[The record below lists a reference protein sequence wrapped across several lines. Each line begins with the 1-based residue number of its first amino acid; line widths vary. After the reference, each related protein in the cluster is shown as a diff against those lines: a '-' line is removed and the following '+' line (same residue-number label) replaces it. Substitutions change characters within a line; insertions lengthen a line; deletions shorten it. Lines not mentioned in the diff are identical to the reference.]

1 MAITTTP
8 RFGMKKYGAG
18 TDPHPTRT
26 EHNALIDLV
35 ETQAARY
42 SSGTTAA
49 RPLAG
54 KDGTFYRDRDAG
66 RVYLDDGTNW
76 VDIATNGGGGP
87 GAAVVVAGAAIE
99 GTSTRSARADHTHSL
114 ALATTAAHGG
124 MSSGDKSKLDAS
136 TAAATPSTLAYRD
149 ASGRIAVGT
158 PAAAG
163 DAATKAYVD
172 TAVGGRALSS
182 HTHAAADI
190 TSGTLAAARLPLATT
205 ATAGA
210 LSPADK
216 TRLDGATS
224 TATAGAL
231 AVRDGAGRL
240 AVSDPDAVGDAS
252 TKGYVDQQV
261 NTRAPATHTHLWA
274 DITDKPA
281 VFAPDVHTHGWA
293 DITGKPTTFAPS
305 AHNHSGAEITSG
317 TIAVARLPFAT
328 PTASGIM
335 PYQDKA
341 LLDGREVGAWANTL
355 VVRDSG
361 GRFDTQRPLSANQVA
376 NKDYVDDVGL
386 ARVTWTEFDK
396 RITRGAGHTHIKSPD
411 GGTVFALNDSGT
423 IGSTNI
429 YNTNAATG
437 SSWRALWVNNSG
449 VLGYNLSSRKFKTAE
464 RDYEVPLDVLD
475 SVTPKWFKYIKDVD
489 ELGLDAAPER
499 FNFMAEDLH
508 DAGLTEYVSYEGDT
522 GAREDAQTINE
533 QLLVNALWS
542 ICRQLRDRIDHLE
555 AR

>member
-35 ETQAARY
+35 ETQGARY
-42 SSGTTAA
+42 ASGTTAA

-54 KDGTFYRDRDAG
+54 KDGTFYRDREAG
-66 RVYLDDGTNW
+66 RMYLDDGTQW
-76 VDIATNGGGGP
+76 VDIATNGGGGA
-87 GAAVVVAGAAIE
+87 GAPVVVAGAATE
-99 GTSTRSARADHTHSL
+99 GTSARSARADHTHSL
-114 ALATTAAHGG
+114 ALATASAHGG
-124 MSSGDKSKLDAS
+124 MSSGDKAKLDAS

-158 PAAAG
+158 PSAAT
-163 DAATKAYVD
+163 DAATKSYVD
-172 TAVGGRALSS
+172 TAVGARALAS

-190 TSGTLAAARLPLATT
+190 TSGVLSSDRLPAATT
-205 ATAGA
+205 ASPGA
-210 LSPADK
+210 LSAADK
-216 TRLDGATS
+216 TKLDGATAS
-224 TATAGAL
+224 ATAGAL
-231 AVRDGAGRL
+231 ALRDGSGRL
-240 AVSDPDAVGDAS
+240 AVSDPAATGDAS

-261 NTRAPATHTHLWA
+261 NTRAPAVHTHLWA

-293 DITGKPTTFAPS
+293 DITGKPATYAPT

-328 PTASGIM
+328 STASGIM
-335 PYQDKA
+335 SYQDKA
-341 LLDGREVGAWANTL
+341 LLDNREVGAWASTL

-361 GRFDTQRPLSANQVA
+361 GRFDTQRPVSANQVA

-396 RITRGAGHTHIKSPD
+396 RIVRGAGHTHVRSPD

-437 SSWRALWVNNSG
+437 SAWRALWVNNSG

-475 SVTPKWFKYIKDVD
+475 SVSPKWFKYIADVD
-489 ELGLDAAPER
+489 ELGLEAAPER

-508 DAGLTEYVSYEGDT
+508 DAGLTEYVSYEGET
-522 GAREDAQTINE
+522 GRREDAQTINE

-542 ICRQLRDRIDHLE
+542 ICRQLRDRIDQLE